1 MWRRTERVS
10 LEKKPSTGLSQE
22 PLLGRKDEFEAPR
35 WLTGKP
41 GTGLFRD
48 VGGMIIEDQP
58 DCRVGRIGG
67 VKKVEKF
74 DEGRVSQA

>member
-1 MWRRTERVS
+1 
-10 LEKKPSTGLSQE
+10 
-22 PLLGRKDEFEAPR
+22 
-35 WLTGKP
+35 
-41 GTGLFRD
+41 
-48 VGGMIIEDQP
+48 MIIEDQP